1 MQICP
6 ADDIFFG
13 SIDIE
18 DIDYVAIMN
27 KSYITGMDPKNVVQV
42 CFNYAV
48 TMHNAISNINHEWPY
63 VYWQWCVVHYWTCC
77 SKFGRKKKQSWVKNN
92 VDKSKIIIN
101 YIWTHQCLTTTFLI
115 THPIQDVWVY
125 KIWLGD
131 DPSNDDT

>member
-1 MQICP
+1 MELKKKSSTHKYGCIICLNTWDNIVHQPLIIIMQICP

-48 TMHNAISNINHEWPY
+48 TMHNAISNINHE
-63 VYWQWCVVHYWTCC
+63 
-77 SKFGRKKKQSWVKNN
+77 
-92 VDKSKIIIN
+92 
-101 YIWTHQCLTTTFLI
+101 
-115 THPIQDVWVY
+115 
-125 KIWLGD
+125 
-131 DPSNDDT
+131 